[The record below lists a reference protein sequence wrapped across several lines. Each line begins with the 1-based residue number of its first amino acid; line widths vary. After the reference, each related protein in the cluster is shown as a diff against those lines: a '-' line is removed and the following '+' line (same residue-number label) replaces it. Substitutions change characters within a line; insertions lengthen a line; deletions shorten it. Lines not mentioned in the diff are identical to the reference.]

1 MQAYHWKMMLKFSY
15 RGVVAKVQSPEAIF
29 SLGVVPVV
37 SFAAPKSKERIK
49 TSVGWNV
56 GTLEKSEMPLKV
68 DKSCMLIDVLRS
80 CSAIKTRLLY
90 LQPEIGMRQEMQ
102 LCSSSTEARMCTLRR
117 RLLVD
122 TTNVQQ

>member
-1 MQAYHWKMMLKFSY
+1 MQAYHWKMTLKFSY

-56 GTLEKSEMPLKV
+56 GTLEKPEMPLKV
-68 DKSCMLIDVLRS
+68 DESCMLTDI
-80 CSAIKTRLLY
+80 LL
-90 LQPEIGMRQEMQ
+90 
-102 LCSSSTEARMCTLRR
+102 
-117 RLLVD
+117 
-122 TTNVQQ
+122 N